1 MTAPVEEVYRG
12 AEHGSRLT
20 SILERLPGA
29 HRNGRGWVARCP
41 AHEDRNPSLS
51 VDERDGKIL
60 LYCHAG
66 CTVDAICTA
75 LGIEMRELFADGTP
89 TLPRIV
95 AEYRYDDERG
105 NVLFEVVRFEPK
117 DFRQKRPDGKGGWV
131 WNLNGTRRVLY
142 RLSEV
147 IAAQSVLIVEG
158 EKDVESARSL
168 GLVAT
173 CNPGGAGKW
182 REEYS
187 ESLSGKRVA
196 IIADADE
203 PGRKHA
209 QAVAASLYGK
219 AESLTVVEFPTSKDL
234 SEWLKAGGNRRV
246 LLGWIDD
253 AQDWTPAAERATGAI
268 RRWEQIPRLCDLENM
283 RVSWLCEDL
292 IPRGE
297 IILLAG
303 EPGAYKTWLALRLAK
318 GVAQGE
324 AFLERKCDPAEVLY
338 LDRENPRAIV
348 CERRAILAADSVE
361 NIRYWDRLAP
371 EPPPLIGDI
380 RLFEIARERRPLI
393 IFDSLVRFHS
403 ADENSATEMAPIMAE
418 LRKLADAGATV
429 LLLHH
434 KSKAEG
440 SRYRGSSDIL
450 AGADVAYT
458 LSKDET
464 SGLLTI
470 RTSKTRHRELS
481 VTIRPDLD
489 ESGDFVLTDSP
500 AVASEREAAERLARV
515 IAEHPGSSQDKVIEL
530 ASLPRHRTSALLKN
544 NPEKLWRSE
553 DGPRRAKRY
562 YPSNDGGPSGSVAQ
576 EHMSYTTE
584 PVDSEKAPRGSKGSA
599 VNAKVKGS
607 RPAVKEL

>member
-1 MTAPVEEVYRG
+1 MSVEEILARLQG
-12 AEHGSRLT
+12 ARS
-20 SILERLPGA
+20 
-29 HRNGRGWVARCP
+29 NGLGWYARCP
-41 AHEDRNPSLS
+41 AHEDKNPSLS
-51 VDERDGKIL
+51 IHERDSKIL
-60 LYCHAG
+60 LHCHAG
-66 CTVDAICTA
+66 CTVEAICTA
-75 LGIEMRELFADGTP
+75 LGIEMRDLFADGTP
-89 TLPRIV
+89 APPRII
-95 AEYRYDDERG
+95 AEYPYNDERG
-105 NVLFEVVRFEPK
+105 EVLFEVVRFEPK
-117 DFRQKRPDGKGGWV
+117 GFRQRRPDGKGGWI
-131 WNLNGTRRVLY
+131 WSLNGTRRVLY
-142 RLSEV
+142 RLPEV
-147 IAAQSVLIVEG
+147 LAVESVLIVEG

-173 CNPGGAGKW
+173 CNSGGAGKW
-182 REEYS
+182 REEYG
-187 ESLSGKRVA
+187 EVLNGKHVA

-209 QAVAASLYGK
+209 QTV
-219 AESLTVVEFPTSKDL
+219 AESLRGKSESLKVLELPGSKDL
-234 SEWLKAGGNRRV
+234 TEWLAAGGTKGA
-246 LLGWIDD
+246 LLGWIEG
-253 AQDWTPAAERATGAI
+253 APEWTPAATERSAGPI
-268 RRWEQIPRLCDLENM
+268 RKWEQIPRLCDLEKTC
-283 RVSWLCEDL
+283 VSWLCEDL

-297 IILLAG
+297 VILLAG

-324 AFLERKCDPAEVLY
+324 AFLGRKCERAEVLC

-348 CERRAILAADSVE
+348 CERRAIIMADRIE

-371 EPPPLIGDI
+371 EMPPLIGDI
-380 RLFEIARERRPLI
+380 RLLEVARGLGPLI

-464 SGLLTI
+464 SGLLTL

-481 VTIRPDLD
+481 ITIRPDLD
-489 ESGDFVLTDSP
+489 QSGDFVLTDSA
-500 AVASEREAAERLARV
+500 AVVSERDAVERLAQI
-515 IAEHPGSSQDKVIEL
+515 IAENPGSNQDKVIEL
-530 ASLPRHRTSALLKN
+530 AGLPRHRAAALLKS

-553 DGPRRAKRY
+553 DGPRRARQY
-562 YPSNDGGPSGSVAQ
+562 YPANDGGPNGSVAQ
-576 EHMSYTTE
+576 EHMFCTTE
-584 PVDSEKAPRGSKGSA
+584 PLDSGESPSSTRLSDSEG
-599 VNAKVKGS
+599 VQ
-607 RPAVKEL
+607 

>member
-1 MTAPVEEVYRG
+1 MSKRIFDVEK
-12 AEHGSRLT
+12 SLRL
-20 SILERLPGA
+20 SAFLERLNCVRP
-29 HRNGRGWVARCP
+29 NGKGWVARCP
-41 AHEDRNPSLS
+41 AHEDRSPSLS

-60 LYCHAG
+60 LHCHAG
-66 CTVDAICTA
+66 CTIEAICAA
-75 LGIEMRELFADGTP
+75 LGIGMRELFADGASRSSSVNGAP
-89 TLPRIV
+89 SPPRIV
-95 AEYRYDDERG
+95 AEYPYNDERG

-117 DFRQKRPDGKGGWV
+117 CFRQRRPDGQGGWV
-131 WNLNGTRRVLY
+131 WSLNGTRRVLY
-142 RLSEV
+142 RLPEIV
-147 IAAQSVLIVEG
+147 EAEFTLVLEG

-182 REEYS
+182 LDEYS
-187 ESLSGKRVA
+187 EVLRGKRVA
-196 IIADADE
+196 GIADADE

-209 QAVAASLYGK
+209 QAVAASLYRK
-219 AESLTVVEFPTSKDL
+219 VKSLKVVELPGSKDL
-234 SEWLKAGGNRRV
+234 TEWLEAGGTKGA
-246 LLGWIDD
+246 LLGWIE
-253 AQDWTPAAERATGAI
+253 AAPEWTPATERAAGAI
-268 RRWEQIPRLCDLENM
+268 RGWEQIPRLCDLENT

-324 AFLERKCDPAEVLY
+324 AFLVRKCERAEVLC

-348 CERRAILAADSVE
+348 CERRAILAADTIE

-371 EPPPLIGDI
+371 EAPPSIGDI

-464 SGLLTI
+464 NGLLTL

-481 VTIRPDLD
+481 ITIRPDLD
-489 ESGDFVLTDSP
+489 QSGDFVLSDSA
-500 AVASEREAAERLARV
+500 AVASERDAVERLARV
-515 IAEHPGSSQDKVIEL
+515 IAENPGSNQDKVIEL
-530 ASLPRHRTSALLKN
+530 AGLPRHRTAALLKD

-553 DGPRRAKRY
+553 DGPRRARRY
-562 YPSNDGGPSGSVAQ
+562 YPTNGGGPNGSVA
-576 EHMSYTTE
+576 
-584 PVDSEKAPRGSKGSA
+584 
-599 VNAKVKGS
+599 
-607 RPAVKEL
+607 

>member
-1 MTAPVEEVYRG
+1 MTAPVEQVYRG
-12 AEHGSRLT
+12 AEAGSRLA
-20 SILERLPGA
+20 SIIDLLRGA
-29 HRNGRGWVARCP
+29 HRNGSGWTARCP

-60 LYCHAG
+60 LHCHAG
-66 CTVDAICTA
+66 CTLGAICAA
-75 LGIEMRELFADGTP
+75 LGIEVRDLFADGAP
-89 TLPRIV
+89 APPRIAV
-95 AEYRYDDERG
+95 EYPYEDERG
-105 NVLFEVVRFEPK
+105 EVLFEVVRFEPK
-117 DFRQKRPDGKGGWV
+117 SFRQRRPDRHGGWI
-131 WNLNGTRRVLY
+131 WNVNGTRRALY
-142 RLSEV
+142 RLPEV
-147 IAAQSVLIVEG
+147 LAAESVLIVEG

-182 REEYS
+182 CEEYS
-187 ESLSGKRVA
+187 ETLRGKHVA
-196 IIADADE
+196 IIADADQ

-209 QAVAASLYGK
+209 QQIAASLFDK
-219 AESLTVVEFPTSKDL
+219 VESLKVVEFPTSKDL
-234 SEWLKAGGNRRV
+234 SEWLETGGNREV
-246 LLGWIDD
+246 LLGWIED
-253 AQDWTPAAERATGAI
+253 ARVWTPATERAAGAI
-268 RRWEQIPRLCDLENM
+268 RRWEQIPRLCDLENT
-283 RVSWLCEDL
+283 RVSWLCEEL
-292 IPRGE
+292 IPRSE

-318 GVAQGE
+318 AVAQGE
-324 AFLERKCDPAEVLY
+324 AFLGRKCDRAEVLC

-348 CERRAILAADSVE
+348 CERRAILAADTAE

-371 EPPPLIGDI
+371 ESPPLIGDI

-403 ADENSATEMAPIMAE
+403 ADENSATEMAPVMAE

-470 RTSKTRHRELS
+470 RTSKSRHRELS

-489 ESGDFVLTDSP
+489 QSGDFILTDSP
-500 AVASEREAAERLARV
+500 AVASERDAAERLARV

-530 ASLPRHRTSALLKN
+530 SGLPRHRTAALLKN

-553 DGPRRAKRY
+553 DGPRRTRRY
-562 YPSNDGGPSGSVAQ
+562 YPPIDVGPSGSVAQ
-576 EHMSYTTE
+576 EHMFRTTE
-584 PVDSEKAPRGSKGSA
+584 PVDSEETPLSQWISKSEEA
-599 VNAKVKGS
+599 
-607 RPAVKEL
+607 R